1 MSVDRD
7 DAFPH
12 SLDPALDSEALLRS
26 LGVSDDAVDEARS
39 EGPRAL
45 ALLAAEH
52 ALFPNAD
59 WLTPAEIFDQVQTDP
74 EHVRRLW
81 RALGF
86 AGIPE
91 DQPRLHGDDLRAL
104 ETAEQMLVDGT
115 VDEETVFREA
125 RVIGQSMS
133 RIAESHTSAL
143 IEQIQ
148 AARAVDP
155 DLPEDSELLVQAS
168 AATVP
173 LMEELVRYQFRRH
186 LLDAVRRAL
195 LMGTVDPDSDAQY
208 TVGFA
213 DIVGF
218 TASALVLSEVDL
230 GRLVERFESTAT
242 DVVAEHGGRVVK
254 TIGDEVMYVT
264 SDAESA
270 ASIALALLDASEEN
284 HGPDLRVGLA
294 RGPVLSR
301 QGDYYGPTVNR
312 AARLVG
318 LAYPGTILVDR
329 GVAEGIEADT
339 TETFFVTRTKDH
351 KLKGLGSVSS
361 WALRHWLPSAER

>member
-1 MSVDRD
+1 MSD
-7 DAFPH
+7 DALPH
-12 SLDPALDSEALLRS
+12 ALDPALDSDALLRS
-26 LGVSDDAVDEARS
+26 LGVSDEAIGEARS

-91 DQPRLHGDDLRAL
+91 DQRRLHGDDLRAL
-104 ETAEQMLVDGT
+104 ETAERMLVEGT

-125 RVIGQSMS
+125 RVIGQSMA

-218 TASALVLSEVDL
+218 TASTLVLSAVDL
-230 GRLVERFESTAT
+230 GRLVERFEAMAT
-242 DVVAEHGGRVVK
+242 DVVSRNNGRVVK
-254 TIGDEVMYVT
+254 SIGDEVMFVMPT
-264 SDAESA
+264 VESA
-270 ASIALALLDASEEN
+270 ASAALELIDMSRSDLGA
-284 HGPDLRVGLA
+284 DLRVALA
-294 RGPVLSR
+294 RGPVLAR
-301 QGDYYGPTVNR
+301 QGDYYGSTVNR
-312 AARLVG
+312 AARLVD